1 MFVLLDMELE
11 ETVERL
17 SKRQNGDENSIE
29 MMKVALRIHF
39 SLHLIHL
46 PLFRLCIGGVN
57 LLEKARKMLSL

>member
-17 SKRQNGDENSIE
+17 RKRQHGDENSIE
-29 MMKVALRIHF
+29 MMKVALRIIF
-39 SLHLIHL
+39 SLHLIPL

-57 LLEKARKMLSL
+57 LLEKTRRMLSL